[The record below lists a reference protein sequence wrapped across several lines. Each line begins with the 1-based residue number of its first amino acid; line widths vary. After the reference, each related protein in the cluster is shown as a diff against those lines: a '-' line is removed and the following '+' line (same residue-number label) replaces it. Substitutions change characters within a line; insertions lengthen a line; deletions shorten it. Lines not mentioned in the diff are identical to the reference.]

1 MFRRSW
7 NICYCQE
14 QKKKI
19 TETVN
24 RIPNKIFD
32 NEWISVL
39 YIFFIIY
46 IIKST
51 IYTFI
56 PIIISIGKTIDY
68 HLFFLTIA
76 SAFVQ
81 LKILIID

>member
-1 MFRRSW
+1 MCFVEVEIYVIAK
-7 NICYCQE
+7 NK
-14 QKKKI
+14 KKKI
-19 TETVN
+19 TETNVN

-76 SAFVQ
+76 SAFF
-81 LKILIID
+81 LFN